1 MIQLQVLT
9 GKQAGTRWVARRFP
23 VRIGRDAA
31 SDLRLQEDGVWDRH
45 CELDFD
51 AAQGILLTAQPEA
64 LLTVNQEPA
73 SSPHR
78 LRNGDSIKLGSVRL
92 RFWLGDP
99 VLRGSRIR
107 ESFVW
112 TLIVAICLGQVV
124 LVYWLMW

>member
-9 GKQAGTRWVARRFP
+9 GKQAGTRWEARRFP
-23 VRIGRDAA
+23 VRLGRGAS

-45 CELDFD
+45 CELNFD
-51 AAQGILLTAQPEA
+51 ATEGILLAAQPDA
-64 LLTVNQEPA
+64 LLTVNREPA
-73 SSPHR
+73 ASPQR
-78 LRNGDSIKLGSVRL
+78 LHNGDSIELGSVRL

-112 TLIVAICLGQVV
+112 TLIVAICLGQVA